1 LTKATNARKAKTS
14 EDEETQR
21 LDIWLFR
28 TRLFKTRALSARIIR
43 MGRVRM
49 TRYGKCERI
58 LKPHTKVRSG
68 DIITFMR
75 EKTLVNIEV
84 LSNPHRRGPSTFH
97 RFNPARNG

>member
-43 MGRVRM
+43 MGRVRIP
-49 TRYGKCERI
+49 R
-58 LKPHTKVRSG
+58 
-68 DIITFMR
+68 
-75 EKTLVNIEV
+75 
-84 LSNPHRRGPSTFH
+84 
-97 RFNPARNG
+97 